1 VGSTTQVGGCSCKKP
16 MSLLVKNI
24 IRFILFILVQVY
36 VLSQIPP
43 LHQFISPY
51 LYFLFIL
58 WLPFT
63 TSRFSL
69 LLVSFLLGITL
80 DYFLGTP
87 GLHAAP
93 CVLVAYLRPFL
104 INILISQEGAEL
116 NYAEPSIKSMG
127 FAPYS
132 LYVLVFTFIH
142 HFYLVL
148 IEWLH
153 FGNFLYF
160 IGKVT
165 ATTGV
170 SLLLIFITEMLFFRK
185 QKFRT
190 NTA

>member
-1 VGSTTQVGGCSCKKP
+1 

-24 IRFILFILVQVY
+24 IRFILFILIQVY

-43 LHQFISPY
+43 LHQFITPY

-58 WLPFT
+58 WLPFNI
-63 TSRFSL
+63 SRFSL

-148 IEWLH
+148 IEWLQ

-160 IGKVT
+160 LGKVM